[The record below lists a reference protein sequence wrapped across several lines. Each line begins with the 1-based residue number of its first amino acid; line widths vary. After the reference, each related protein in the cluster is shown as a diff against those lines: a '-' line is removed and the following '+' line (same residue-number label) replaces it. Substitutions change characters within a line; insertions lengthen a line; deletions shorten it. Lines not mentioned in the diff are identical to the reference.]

1 MNQSFPIESRSYMY
15 SKQEENL
22 ILYQKS
28 KHKITIH
35 LILYFFVL
43 CVYFLAMAYLFSS
56 MEFLKVDDPAFRS
69 MLIKLGT
76 GQILLYGITFILLST
91 GKKWF
96 RILYWVD
103 IAISFLIIYF
113 PIKLLLSNLT
123 TILPFFVLVA
133 CMLLKTIV
141 LCQIGGYLRNNRWCK
156 IYFDH
161 TIELDDEDDDWVAK
175 QTKNVD
181 YEKIKGKYEKEFEQT
196 EQDEEDEYVVEKA
209 PMTLPQLSVRL
220 GIIIYGELIL
230 FPILIQIFSNL
241 FASLDMQKV
250 FATKDIFMLC
260 IFTAFIWT
268 IPLFY
273 MYYNQKSTKKIV
285 ACCMVGEIIR
295 ILVYLPVFMNYYKS
309 QEYSLRV
316 FIFFV
321 IIDVIRLVILFVFA
335 IHVLQSKQEYA
346 QNPRD

>member
-1 MNQSFPIESRSYMY
+1 MY

-22 ILYQKS
+22 ILYQKA
-28 KHKITIH
+28 KHKVTIH
-35 LILYFFVL
+35 LILYFILL
-43 CVYFLAMAYLFSS
+43 CIYFLAMFYLFSN
-56 MEFLKVDDPAFRS
+56 MDFLKVEDSAFRS

-76 GQILLYGITFILLST
+76 GQIFLYGITFILLST

-96 RILYWVD
+96 RILYWID
-103 IAISFLIIYF
+103 ILISFIILYF
-113 PIKLLLSNLT
+113 PVKLLMSNLT
-123 TILPFFVLVA
+123 IILPFFVLVA

-141 LCQIGGYLRNNRWCK
+141 LCQIGGYLRNNRWSK
-156 IYFDH
+156 IYFDY
-161 TIELDDEDDDWVAK
+161 TIELDDEDDDWVEK

-181 YEKIKGKYEKEFEQT
+181 YEKIKDKYENKFEESDQ
-196 EQDEEDEYVVEKA
+196 EDEYVTEKA
-209 PMTLPQLSVRL
+209 PMTLPQLSIRL
-220 GIIIYGELIL
+220 GIIIYGELML

-241 FASLDMQKV
+241 FESLDMQKV

-273 MYYNQKSTKKIV
+273 MYYNQKATKKIV
-285 ACCMVGEIIR
+285 AACMAGEIIR
-295 ILVYLPVFMNYYKS
+295 ILIYLPVFVGYYKS

-316 FIFFV
+316 FIFF
-321 IIDVIRLVILFVFA
+321 IIVDIIRLAILFIFA
-335 IHVLQSKQEYA
+335 IKVLKSEQEYA

>member
-1 MNQSFPIESRSYMY
+1 MY

-22 ILYQKS
+22 ILYQKA

-35 LILYFFVL
+35 LILYFILL
-43 CVYFLAMAYLFSS
+43 CIYFLAMSYLFSS
-56 MEFLKVDDPAFRS
+56 MEFLKVDNSAFKS

-96 RILYWVD
+96 KILYWIDVV
-103 IAISFLIIYF
+103 ISLLLIYF
-113 PIKLLLSNLT
+113 PIKMLMTNLSML
-123 TILPFFVLVA
+123 LPFFVLIA
-133 CMLLKTIV
+133 CMLIKTIV
-141 LCQIGGYLRNNRWCK
+141 LCQIGGYLKHNRWCK
-156 IYFDH
+156 IYYDH
-161 TIELDDEDDDWVAK
+161 TIELDDEDDDWVEK

-181 YEKIKGKYEKEFEQT
+181 YEKIKDKYEKEFEESDQ
-196 EQDEEDEYVVEKA
+196 EDEYVTEKA
-209 PMTLPQLSVRL
+209 PMTLPQLSIRL
-220 GIIIYGELIL
+220 GIIIYGELML

-241 FASLDMQKV
+241 FESLDMQKV

-273 MYYNQKSTKKIV
+273 MYYNQKSTKKII
-285 ACCMVGEIIR
+285 ACCMLGEIIR
-295 ILVYLPVFMNYYKS
+295 ILLYLPKFMGYYKS
-309 QEYSLRV
+309 NEYSIRV

-321 IIDVIRLVILFVFA
+321 IVDIIRVAILFIFA
-335 IHVLQSKQEYA
+335 IHVLKSKQEYA